1 VSDQEQRDD
10 QEQDETMQDL
20 DVPEEQTDDVTGGA
34 MRGRE
39 ARKKKL
45 EG

>member
-1 VSDQEQRDD
+1 LSEQEQRD
-10 QEQDETMQDL
+10 EQPDETMQDL

-45 EG
+45 ED